1 MNMNFSKFLLKDDWY
16 RDTELLG
23 FKSRE
28 LIFPKGHIF
37 ESDSK
42 GLYNL
47 IWGGWSEENT
57 NLGGRMQLTEK
68 MMREAQDGAN
78 SMFEEIPVEVKEE
91 VIMTVEELQED
102 EDVVKSWRIQLD
114 VKTTRSKL
122 REVERIINDMV
133 KPILEA

>member
-1 MNMNFSKFLLKDDWY
+1 MNFSKFLLKDDWY

-23 FKSRE
+23 FKNRE
-28 LIFPKGHIF
+28 LIFSKGHIF

-57 NLGGRMQLTEK
+57 NIGGRMQLTEK
-68 MMREAQDGAN
+68 MMREAQDGSN

-91 VIMTVEELQED
+91 VIMTVEELLED

-114 VKTTRSKL
+114 VKTTRAKL
-122 REVERIINDMV
+122 REVEKIINEMV
-133 KPILEA
+133 KPIL